1 MKLTKL
7 LSTLLVI
14 GLVLGGCKNKKNSD
28 DIVVPIATLYNE
40 GITLLEKKNIRTLQ
54 KNSAEYC
61 TSIQVM
67 K

>member
-28 DIVVPIATLYNE
+28 DIVVPMPTLYNE
-40 GITLLEKKNIRTLQ
+40 GITLLEKKKI
-54 KNSAEYC
+54 
-61 TSIQVM
+61 
-67 K
+67 